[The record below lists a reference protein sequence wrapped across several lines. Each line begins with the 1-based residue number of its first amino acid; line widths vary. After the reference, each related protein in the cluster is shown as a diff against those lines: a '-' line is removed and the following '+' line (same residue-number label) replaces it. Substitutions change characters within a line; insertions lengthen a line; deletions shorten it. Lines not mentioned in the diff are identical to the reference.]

1 MLRRHSALE
10 IDIGEQ
16 RPRRCIRSA
25 HADPP
30 RCGARMESYSLADV
44 SRREVQQPAK
54 AGAKE
59 GTWPTLSMTTKSR
72 ILTSRSP
79 KTNADWVHLGTYC
92 LSLRH
97 QYRQSRRSDEPSR
110 R

>member
-30 RCGARMESYSLADV
+30 RCRARMESYSLADV
-44 SRREVQQPAK
+44 SRREVQQPA
-54 AGAKE
+54 
-59 GTWPTLSMTTKSR
+59 R
-72 ILTSRSP
+72 
-79 KTNADWVHLGTYC
+79 
-92 LSLRH
+92 
-97 QYRQSRRSDEPSR
+97 SRRGEAVTHSGLPTNVHPRVGGLDRTIRPPIAYRSSDDLIADLAQVLSAVP
-110 R
+110 